1 MNKRILIILIAL
13 LLVMIEALFL
23 TNFRKVEKNNN
34 AKLANRQ
41 DAFENNSSFYGK
53 VIESTIDYIIV
64 VPD

>member
-34 AKLANRQ
+34 AKLAN
-41 DAFENNSSFYGK
+41 
-53 VIESTIDYIIV
+53 
-64 VPD
+64 